1 MSYRKNKPLSKGTI
15 LSTAVNARQYSP
27 THVNRPVNAE
37 KRETFV
43 LRHLTQIKSSQMG
56 RQRFINA
63 LKNLSKLCLVHH
75 FQFFQ
80 DKQFTLPPR
89 HKSRTV
95 EPPPPQTETNL
106 IFRVHFWLVNPEC
119 TWNYLMA
126 SESWRERLFQK
137 QVCTFSF
144 TRRRTLY
151 YTFKVS
157 ERFQASFAV
166 SNCAR
171 PWFKWKSFFKIT
183 QRFFSK
189 GLQHKVGG
197 HFFPTGTVRPLLSL
211 LAITFNSA

>member
-1 MSYRKNKPLSKGTI
+1 
-15 LSTAVNARQYSP
+15 
-27 THVNRPVNAE
+27 
-37 KRETFV
+37 
-43 LRHLTQIKSSQMG
+43 MG

-106 IFRVHFWLVNPEC
+106 IFRAHFWLVNPEC

-137 QVCTFSF
+137 QVCTFSSSYNI
-144 TRRRTLY
+144 LY
-151 YTFKVS
+151 
-157 ERFQASFAV
+157 FQSFWKISGLFAE